1 MTDEWVFSEMTDE
14 ERARLKEVL
23 DAMLTSQNDESSKT
37 EIQIMW
43 PTYPT
48 PDLPDD
54 ESRKKSLE
62 DVRKLFADYRPRIC
76 INPILPEDFR
86 ALMEAIHREA
96 DKEDPLE

>member
-23 DAMLTSQNDESSKT
+23 DAMPTSENESLKT
-37 EIQIMW
+37 EIPIMW
-43 PTYPT
+43 PTYPM

-62 DVRKLFADYRPRIC
+62 EVRKLFADYKPRPC
-76 INPILPEDFR
+76 ILPILPENFR
-86 ALMEAIHREA
+86 ALIEAIRREA